1 MHLLNLAMKYYE
13 QMEVIPLY
21 QSVIMIVW
29 ILTGLWIM
37 DGAAN
42 YSWSKLSGI
51 FVGIIICCAG
61 IRVLMNKQ
69 REKEKCNNLV
79 MIPETD
85 DEEESVWHGLQRKP
99 SARSF
104 DGDSYS
110 RYGSH
115 LTKSRS
121 NLDLISFSSQNQSRF
136 DDNYMRL
143 NWEGVAAMWNPNGV
157 TLLSN
162 TI

>member
-1 MHLLNLAMKYYE
+1 MKYYE

-37 DGAAN
+37 DEAAN
-42 YSWSKLSGI
+42 YSWTKLTGI

-85 DEEESVWHGLQRKP
+85 DEEESGWPSMSRKA
-99 SARSF
+99 SALSF
-104 DGDSYS
+104 DRDSQYS
-110 RYGSH
+110 RQNSY

-121 NLDLISFSSQNQSRF
+121 NLDLISFSSLSQSKF

-143 NWEGVAAMWNPNGV
+143 N
-157 TLLSN
+157 
-162 TI
+162 